1 MCFTFL
7 QAAELPE
14 GFWAKLHFLWETP
27 MVKSIRITASV
38 ANWGVRL
45 PAIAALLLTQ
55 GSLLASQVSLPM
67 LAPLLLG
74 TGAASCLHSL
84 MSLIN
89 LLP

>member
-1 MCFTFL
+1 M
-7 QAAELPE
+7 
-14 GFWAKLHFLWETP
+14 
-27 MVKSIRITASV
+27 KSIRITASV

-74 TGAASCLHSL
+74 TGAAASRCCLVVVASCGHAAAVRPGTLHDVDACTCDAEL
-84 MSLIN
+84 R
-89 LLP
+89 

>member
-1 MCFTFL
+1 MFL

-27 MVKSIRITASV
+27 VVRSIRITASV

-74 TGAASCLHSL
+74 TGAAETVAVL
-84 MSLIN
+84 
-89 LLP
+89 